1 MSEGTQRRL
10 AAIVSVDVVGYSRLM
25 GADEA
30 GTLAAMKAHRRE
42 LWTPTIERFGGR
54 VVGGAGDSILVEFTS
69 AVAAVES
76 SIAMQSGMV
85 ERNADLPE
93 GQRMLLRIGVNI
105 GEVIVDGDDIFGDGV
120 NVAARMQEISEPGG
134 IAVSSKV
141 HDEVADKLDAAFAD
155 DGTHELKNIAQP
167 VHVWRWTPETSL
179 AADPRAAFVPVP
191 LPDNPSIAVLPFTSM
206 SDDPEQEFFGDG
218 LAEDIITTLSKISSL
233 FVIAR
238 NSSFAFKGQAKDI
251 REIAAD
257 LGVRYVL
264 EGSVRQSANRL
275 RINAQ
280 LIDAV
285 DGHHLWAERYDRQRA
300 DIFDIQDEMM
310 REIVTALRLKLSDGE
325 QSQIWLRGTENV
337 DAWLNAMQA
346 LELAM
351 RGSRVEMAQA
361 RDLFQ
366 QAVDADP
373 NYGFALAWIG
383 ITHWFDLRFGF
394 SNSPANSTAQVGNLA
409 AQVLDQDSPEPY
421 ALMLD
426 AMDRGLKGRFD
437 EAVEVLRQAV
447 ALSPNDAFLKAAL
460 SRHLIFAGYP
470 KDGEA
475 VVREAMRLNPFYPNY
490 YLGLLA
496 NALEQMGRD
505 EEAIETLCAA
515 IVRDERYF
523 SAHLRLASLFA
534 LNGSLEEAKSEVA
547 EVLRLAPQYNLSRA
561 ASFYLAADS
570 SIQERFVEGL
580 RMAGL
585 PEE

>member
-1 MSEGTQRRL
+1 
-10 AAIVSVDVVGYSRLM
+10 
-25 GADEA
+25 
-30 GTLAAMKAHRRE
+30 
-42 LWTPTIERFGGR
+42 
-54 VVGGAGDSILVEFTS
+54 
-69 AVAAVES
+69 
-76 SIAMQSGMV
+76 V

-179 AADPRAAFVPVP
+179 AAGPRAAFVPVP
-191 LPDNPSIAVLPFTSM
+191 LPDNSSIAVLPFTSM

-285 DGHHLWAERYDRQRA
+285 DGHHLWAERYDRERA
-300 DIFDIQDEMM
+300 DIFDVQDEMM

-325 QSQIWLRGTENV
+325 QAQIWLRGTENV
-337 DAWLNAMQA
+337 DAWLNVMQA

-383 ITHWFDLRFGF
+383 II
-394 SNSPANSTAQVGNLA
+394 PTA
-409 AQVLDQDSPEPY
+409 
-421 ALMLD
+421 
-426 AMDRGLKGRFD
+426 
-437 EAVEVLRQAV
+437 
-447 ALSPNDAFLKAAL
+447 
-460 SRHLIFAGYP
+460 
-470 KDGEA
+470 
-475 VVREAMRLNPFYPNY
+475 
-490 YLGLLA
+490 
-496 NALEQMGRD
+496 
-505 EEAIETLCAA
+505 
-515 IVRDERYF
+515 
-523 SAHLRLASLFA
+523 
-534 LNGSLEEAKSEVA
+534 
-547 EVLRLAPQYNLSRA
+547 
-561 ASFYLAADS
+561 
-570 SIQERFVEGL
+570 
-580 RMAGL
+580 
-585 PEE
+585 